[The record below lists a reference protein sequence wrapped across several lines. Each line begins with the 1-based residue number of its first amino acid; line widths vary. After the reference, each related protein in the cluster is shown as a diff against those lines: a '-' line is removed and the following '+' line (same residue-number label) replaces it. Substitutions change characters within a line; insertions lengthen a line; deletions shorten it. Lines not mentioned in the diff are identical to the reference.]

1 MFRKMDFRILVPRWV
16 ILIQGAGFGVSEILG
31 GVGRLFVALL
41 RNLRRAQS
49 RATVR
54 AVIWK
59 PSGHPGPR
67 KPDVLAAPWLTANR
81 KSFEFA
87 LSNTEVL

>member
-1 MFRKMDFRILVPRWV
+1 MFRKMDFSILVPHWV

-49 RATVR
+49 RATSESGYLEAQWSSRSTEAGCSGR
-54 AVIWK
+54 AVAH
-59 PSGHPGPR
+59 G
-67 KPDVLAAPWLTANR
+67 
-81 KSFEFA
+81 
-87 LSNTEVL
+87 

>member
-1 MFRKMDFRILVPRWV
+1 MSVKSWEAWGGYSSRSCGI
-16 ILIQGAGFGVSEILG
+16 FG
-31 GVGRLFVALL
+31 
-41 RNLRRAQS
+41 AQS